1 MRLTLAV
8 VALATH
14 VYGVCM
20 YKYIPAI
27 LCTHI
32 HVEGLESPKNEF
44 SCGRTDFFLAA
55 VLPPCGYFYFF
66 LSSTIKLY
74 VSMVFLLLLV
84 CLCTDHWHWLGTAP
98 RTGTGTWHWQTG
110 TLTLAPRVLAVHA
123 RGTVPITLGHWVTC
137 TCACQLVLV
146 VRRWVLVLEQRST
159 QHAFVCVLLGCP
171 AVTPLVCS
179 AFF

>member
-1 MRLTLAV
+1 
-8 VALATH
+8 
-14 VYGVCM
+14 
-20 YKYIPAI
+20 
-27 LCTHI
+27 
-32 HVEGLESPKNEF
+32 
-44 SCGRTDFFLAA
+44 
-55 VLPPCGYFYFF
+55 
-66 LSSTIKLY
+66 
-74 VSMVFLLLLV
+74 MVFLLLLV

-171 AVTPLVCS
+171 AVTPLSKRDGRWVDGATGGVPEPS
-179 AFF
+179 HSSSLRRRSGHVPRAI